1 MEVVVGDKKERER
14 DVRVRGFF
22 YTSWAGRW
30 LTRSYISLFV
40 TPELGLED
48 DSHPPDDSDVI
59 FDPPWSVSPLTGILW
74 LIQEGR
80 LMLK

>member
-1 MEVVVGDKKERER
+1 MGDKKEGGW

-22 YTSWAGRW
+22 YISWVGRW

-40 TPELGLED
+40 TPELVRED

-59 FDPPWSVSPLTGILW
+59 FDPPWSVSPLTGSLW
-74 LIQEGR
+74 VIQVD
-80 LMLK
+80 LCWKS

>member
-1 MEVVVGDKKERER
+1 MGDKKERER

-22 YTSWAGRW
+22 YISWVSRW

-40 TPELGLED
+40 TPEHVLED

-59 FDPPWSVSPLTGILW
+59 FDTPWSVSPLTGSLW
-74 LIQEGR
+74 SIQVD
-80 LMLK
+80 L